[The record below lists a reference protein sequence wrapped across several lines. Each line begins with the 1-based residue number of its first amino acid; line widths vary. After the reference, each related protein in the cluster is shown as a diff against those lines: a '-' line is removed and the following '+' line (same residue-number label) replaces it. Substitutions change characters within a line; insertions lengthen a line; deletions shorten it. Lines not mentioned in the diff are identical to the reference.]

1 VVGETQI
8 LRLSL
13 LLGVKLGEQL
23 TKDKDL
29 LPKRRGYKVG
39 QANFIPS
46 PFFVSFSV
54 GNTTARVII
63 SSINDLDR
71 LGDLILKCYETEA
84 SKH

>member
-23 TKDKDL
+23 TKDL